1 MKKGILYAVLASVLW
16 AIVNP
21 FIKQG
26 LSYDF
31 SPMNFAGLRF
41 TVVGIIL
48 FAYTWHRGMWR
59 EIMQHRRLFG
69 NLILINMFMGYTA
82 FYFGV
87 DFVSGAISS
96 IVMGLTPLINVLL
109 AHLVASNDRLNRYKV
124 VSLAVSLAGLL
135 LIVGTGSD
143 GSPLDWRGIGGIVLL
158 LACILFQGYSAISVS
173 EDKGKVDPIFLN
185 AVQMFFGGLLIY
197 GVGIAAEGFHP
208 FWAKPVGFYASLG
221 VLVFISVFAFSFWF
235 MALRTEGTKVSD
247 INMCRL
253 INPVLGAGAELD
265 HAARRIPRFQH
276 RGGHGGHRQFAGH
289 LLPGRDD
296 RATVAAAPALTQNGP
311 SPERNGPFSLR
322 LRRLFL
328 LAAFAVQCFPY
339 AGRQGRAGERCFR
352 RALRHPFQNALDGV
366 RRTPCFE
373 LGIGAHA
380 VAKDRLVVFDAHDL
394 HLVGRVVLDL
404 QDGAARLVGQY
415 GADSVGHAFEI
426 AVPGRAA
433 GHVDHVDLP
442 EPFVGVGIP
451 RMPFETLVLRVEQV
465 SVLDAT
471 DAGIFGQPGHGG
483 EAVGHAER

>member
-1 MKKGILYAVLASVLW
+1 MYLKYYPFVPFFTMPGRIRLKIRIRPDRFRFAGRFSYLCGGKMHVMKKGILYAVLASVLW

-253 INPVLGAGAELD
+253 INPVLGAVLSW
-265 HAARRIPRFQH
+265 IM
-276 RGGHGGHRQFAGH
+276 
-289 LLPGRDD
+289 LPGEYPDFS
-296 RATVAAAPALTQNGP
+296 TVAGMAVIV
-311 SPERNGPFSLR
+311 SSLVIYFRGETIVQRWR
-322 LRRLFL
+322 LRR
-328 LAAFAVQCFPY
+328 
-339 AGRQGRAGERCFR
+339 
-352 RALRHPFQNALDGV
+352 H
-366 RRTPCFE
+366 
-373 LGIGAHA
+373 
-380 VAKDRLVVFDAHDL
+380 
-394 HLVGRVVLDL
+394 
-404 QDGAARLVGQY
+404 
-415 GADSVGHAFEI
+415 
-426 AVPGRAA
+426 
-433 GHVDHVDLP
+433 
-442 EPFVGVGIP
+442 
-451 RMPFETLVLRVEQV
+451 
-465 SVLDAT
+465 
-471 DAGIFGQPGHGG
+471 
-483 EAVGHAER
+483 

>member
-1 MKKGILYAVLASVLW
+1 MHVMKKGILYAVLASVLW

-135 LIVGTGSD
+135 LIVGLAALWILSRLHPVRLVDWD
-143 GSPLDWRGIGGIVLL
+143 GSLHTGLEGYLMATGLWPVLL

-253 INPVLGAGAELD
+253 INPVLGAVLSW
-265 HAARRIPRFQH
+265 IM
-276 RGGHGGHRQFAGH
+276 
-289 LLPGRDD
+289 LPGEYPDFS
-296 RATVAAAPALTQNGP
+296 TVAGMAVIV
-311 SPERNGPFSLR
+311 SSLVIYFRGETIVQRWR
-322 LRRLFL
+322 LRR
-328 LAAFAVQCFPY
+328 
-339 AGRQGRAGERCFR
+339 
-352 RALRHPFQNALDGV
+352 H
-366 RRTPCFE
+366 
-373 LGIGAHA
+373 
-380 VAKDRLVVFDAHDL
+380 
-394 HLVGRVVLDL
+394 
-404 QDGAARLVGQY
+404 
-415 GADSVGHAFEI
+415 
-426 AVPGRAA
+426 
-433 GHVDHVDLP
+433 
-442 EPFVGVGIP
+442 
-451 RMPFETLVLRVEQV
+451 
-465 SVLDAT
+465 
-471 DAGIFGQPGHGG
+471 
-483 EAVGHAER
+483 